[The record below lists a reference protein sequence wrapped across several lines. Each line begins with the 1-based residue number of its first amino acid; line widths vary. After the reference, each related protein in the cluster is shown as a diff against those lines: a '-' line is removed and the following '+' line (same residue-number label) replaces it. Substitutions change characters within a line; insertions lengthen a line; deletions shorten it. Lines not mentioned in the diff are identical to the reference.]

1 MHRFACFFASLFLIL
16 TAGCASA
23 PRPDGEETPAAEES
37 VEQMTLH
44 LGGEILKS
52 IQSGSYRAFS
62 ASLAGRTG
70 FDIPKKDFTESAHSL
85 EEKYGKIESW
95 DYLTGLKTPFV
106 VNMIW
111 KVRFSRDLPA
121 SGTKMEQ
128 DMLFRL
134 VAAKEDGKLH
144 VLALGFF

>member
-1 MHRFACFFASLFLIL
+1 MHRLAFFFALSALIL

-23 PRPDGEETPAAEES
+23 PELPEEDAPAAEES
-37 VEQMTLH
+37 VEQMTRR
-44 LGGEILKS
+44 LGGELLES
-52 IQSGSYRAFS
+52 IRSGSYRAFS
-62 ASLAGRTG
+62 SSLAGRTG
-70 FDIPKKDFTESAHSL
+70 FDIPKKDFTESARSL

-134 VAAKEDGKLH
+134 VAAKEDGKLR